1 MVRRLFTVLLAAAL
15 GSGLLG
21 LTPAFA
27 SGGQVTVGPVSVPLG
42 NPGCC

>member
-1 MVRRLFTVLLAAAL
+1 MFRRLFTVLFAAAL

-21 LTPAFA
+21 VTPAFA
-27 SGGQVTVGPVSVPLG
+27 SGGGISVGPVTVPLG